1 MKFGVFDHMDSSGE
15 PLRELFENRLRL
27 AEAYDSAGFHALH
40 VAEHHS
46 TPLGMSPSPS
56 IFLALVAQRTRRLR
70 FGPLVYTLPL
80 YHPLRLAD
88 EICTL
93 DHLSGGRLE
102 LGVGRGVS
110 PLEVACFG
118 VDPQKSQAMYLEAYQ
133 VLMQALAS
141 RSVNFEGEYY
151 KFRDTPVI
159 LEPVQKPH
167 PPLWYGVF
175 SPQSAEW
182 PVRNG
187 VNIVTNIPASGVR
200 AITDYYRAE
209 WVKLGKEPERVP
221 LLGMNRHMVIAD
233 SDREAMDIG
242 RRAYRRWFENFSHLW
257 RKRNV
262 PLPKNISYSEDFD
275 GIVANGQAIAGSPRT
290 VRDAIA
296 RQKEEAGVNYLL
308 MRLAFG
314 DMTLAESLRS
324 VDLFARE
331 VMPEFA
337 ARGPGEGKMEAR
349 HRTE

>member
-15 PLRELFENRLRL
+15 PLRELIESRLRL
-27 AEAYDSAGFHALH
+27 AEAYDRAGLHALH

-93 DHLSGGRLE
+93 DHLSGGRLD

-141 RSVNFEGEYY
+141 RSVDFEGEFYR
-151 KFRDTPVI
+151 FRDTPVV

-187 VNIVTNIPASGVR
+187 VNVVTNIPASGVR

-209 WVKLGKEPERVP
+209 WVKLGNDPARIP
-221 LLGMNRHMVIAD
+221 LLGMNRHVVIAD

-242 RRAYRRWFENFSHLW
+242 RRAYRRWFQNFSHLW

-290 VRDAIA
+290 VRDTIA
-296 RQKEEAGVNYLL
+296 RQTAEAGVNYVL
-308 MRLAFG
+308 MRIAFG

-324 VDLFARE
+324 LDLFARD

-337 ARGPGEGKMEAR
+337 AAGASEA
-349 HRTE
+349 

>member
-27 AEAYDSAGFHALH
+27 AEAYDRAGFHALH

-56 IFLALVAQRTRRLR
+56 IFLALVAQRTQRLR

-110 PLEVACFG
+110 PLEIACFG
-118 VDPQKSQAMYLEAYQ
+118 VDPQKSQAMYLETYQ
-133 VLMQALAS
+133 ILMRALGS
-141 RSVNFEGEYY
+141 RNVSFEGEYY
-151 KFRDTPVI
+151 KFHDTPVI

-182 PVRNG
+182 PVRNR
-187 VNIVTNIPASGVR
+187 VNVVTNIPASGAR

-209 WVKLGKEPERVP
+209 WIRLGNEPASLP
-221 LLGMNRHMVIAD
+221 LMGMNRHMVIAD
-233 SDREAMDIG
+233 TDREAMDIG

-275 GIVANGQAIAGSPRT
+275 GIVASGQAIAGSPRT

-296 RQKEEAGVNYLL
+296 RQTAEAGVNYVL

-314 DMTLAESLRS
+314 DMTIEESLRS
-324 VDLFARE
+324 VDLFASQ

-337 ARGPGEGKMEAR
+337 AAATPAA
-349 HRTE
+349 